1 MLKQDEKQKH
11 YTITLSRRVGMTRNL
26 ETTVQTEIR
35 QAGSLK
41 YNLELL
47 RNKSREFPLWCNGN
61 EPDYYP

>member
-41 YNLELL
+41 YNL
-47 RNKSREFPLWCNGN
+47 RAFKKQIQGVPIVVQRK
-61 EPDYYP
+61 